1 MGSQTAG
8 AVRAKG
14 APLIERGRELA
25 MLEAALEQ
33 ACDGNG
39 SFVVVQGPAGMGKTA
54 MLRETRAIADARGMR
69 VLRGRGAEL
78 EREFAFGVV
87 RQLFEPVLATASS
100 AECEELLAGAP
111 GFAARALRLPG
122 ASVVPDDA
130 ADVADWSFAVLHGLY
145 WLCANLASERPAC
158 VVVDDAHWADVPSL
172 RFLAFLLPRLEELPV
187 ALVVAAREHE
197 SGGGSELLATV
208 RSDPQADVV
217 RLQPLSPAGIRAFV
231 EQAFGAAP
239 DPAFEDACLRAT
251 RGTPFLLRELS
262 VALRSEGI
270 HSTQGAAE
278 HVDRIGAPAVGRA
291 ITMRLNRL
299 PEPAVRLARALAVL
313 ESGETH
319 EAGSLAGLSNSEAE
333 AAADALAAAGIVDAA
348 QPLAFVHPIVR
359 AGIYESLPPAGRARE
374 HRAAARLLADVPGES
389 ARVAEHLL
397 VAEPAGD
404 LWTVDCLVEAARMA
418 RRRGAPENAAVYL
431 RRALEEPPDPPERP
445 GILLDLGV
453 AEAMAAQPSWR
464 AHLEEAVQT
473 TPDDGA
479 RVDAAIVL
487 GLALSRLQLP
497 RDAVDVLCRTA
508 GTLGEDDYEPR
519 VLLEALA
526 TGIETSNGVPVPEEG
541 GSPRRRRGT
550 RARAE
555 ADPGAA
561 PEVLAVGGL
570 IATLANEPA
579 PVCADLIHR
588 SIAAGRIRSE
598 TEGSRPWFAK
608 STWFA
613 WCAVAFLV
621 TEQHDELRP
630 FLDNS
635 IAEARAL
642 GDSSRLAV
650 GLGLRGWLHLRLGEL
665 AAAQADTETALAA
678 SEFRA
683 PTLYRVLNAGVLVL
697 TLLEQGELAAAEKVL
712 ASMKEEVEGPS
723 LAAAILRFGRGRLR
737 VAYSRVDEG
746 LGDFLAVG
754 RLLRA
759 ALAVCPGYLPWR
771 SEAALAFVLLGEQEQ
786 AASLAAEEV
795 ELARVFGAPGALGV
809 ALRGAGLVEGGTGGE
824 ALLKEAVAA
833 HEQVPVRL
841 EHARSLVELG
851 AMLRRENR
859 RSEARELLRRGLDSA
874 HRLGARPLAERAEAE
889 LRATG
894 ARPRRVV
901 LTGLESLTASERRV
915 AELAAQ
921 NLTNREIAQLLFVTA
936 RTVEGHL
943 TSVFRKLRISSRDE
957 LTAALAGDAPVT
969 A

>member
-1 MGSQTAG
+1 MGSQAG

-25 MLEAALEQ
+25 TLEAALKQ
-33 ACDGNG
+33 ACDGSG
-39 SFVVVQGPAGMGKTA
+39 SFVVVEGPAGMGKTA
-54 MLRETRAIADARGMR
+54 VLRETRAIAEAHGMR

-87 RQLFEPVLATASS
+87 RQLFEPVLAAASPV
-100 AECEELLAGAP
+100 ECEELLAGAP

-122 ASVVPDDA
+122 ASVVADDA
-130 ADVADWSFAVLHGLY
+130 GDVADWSFAVLHGLY
-145 WLCANLASERPAC
+145 WLCANLASERPTC
-158 VVVDDAHWADVPSL
+158 LVVDDAHWADVPSL

-197 SGGGSELLATV
+197 SGASSELLDTV
-208 RSDPQADVV
+208 SSDPLAEVV
-217 RLQPLSPAGIRAFV
+217 RLHPLSPAGIRAFV
-231 EQAFGAAP
+231 EQVFGSAP
-239 DPAFEDACLRAT
+239 DPTFEDAFLRAT

-262 VALRSEGI
+262 VALRAEGI
-270 HSTQGAAE
+270 HATQGAAE
-278 HVDRIGAPAVGRA
+278 HVDRIAAPAIGRA
-291 ITMRLNRL
+291 ITLRLNRL

-313 ESGETH
+313 ESGEIH
-319 EAGSLAGLSNSEAE
+319 EAGCLAALSNSEAE
-333 AAADALAAAGIVDAA
+333 AAAEALVAAGIVDAG
-348 QPLAFVHPIVR
+348 QPLVFVHPIVR
-359 AGIYESLPPAGRARE
+359 AGIYESLPAAERARE
-374 HRAAARLLADVPGES
+374 HRAAALLLADVPGEN

-397 VAEPAGD
+397 AADPAGD
-404 LWTVDCLVEAARMA
+404 LWTVDCLAEAARMA

-431 RRALEEPPDPPERP
+431 RRALEEPPEPAERP
-445 GILLDLGV
+445 SILLDLGV

-464 AHLEEAVQT
+464 AHLEEAVRT
-473 TPDDGA
+473 TPDDAA

-508 GTLGEDDYEPR
+508 GSLDEDDYQPR

-526 TGIETSNGVPVPEEG
+526 TGIETSNAVPVPEEG

-550 RARAE
+550 RARAQ

-561 PEVLAVGGL
+561 PEVLAVGGFV
-570 IATLANEPA
+570 ATLANEPA

-588 SIAAGRIRSE
+588 SITAGRIRSA
-598 TEGSRPWFAK
+598 TESSRPWFAK
-608 STWFA
+608 ATWFA
-613 WCAVAFLV
+613 WCAVSLLV

-630 FLDNS
+630 FLEDS

-642 GDSSRLAV
+642 GDSSRLAA
-650 GLGLRGWLHLRLGEL
+650 GLGLRGWFHFRLGEL

-678 SEFRA
+678 SELRA
-683 PTLYRVLNAGVLVL
+683 PTLYRVLNAGVLVMA
-697 TLLEQGELAAAEKVL
+697 LLEQGELEAAEKVL
-712 ASMKEEVEGPS
+712 APLQEEVEGPS

-737 VAYSRVDEG
+737 VACSRVDEG
-746 LGDFLAVG
+746 LSDFLAVG

-759 ALAVCPGYLPWR
+759 ALALCPGYLPWR
-771 SEAALAFVLLGEQEQ
+771 SEAALAYVLLGEQEQ
-786 AASLAAEEV
+786 AAALAAEEV
-795 ELARVFGAPGALGV
+795 ELARVFGAPGTLGV
-809 ALRGAGLVEGGTGGE
+809 ALRGAGLVEGGTTGE
-824 ALLKEAVAA
+824 ALLREAVTA
-833 HEQVPVRL
+833 HEQAPVRL
-841 EHARSLVELG
+841 EHARSLVDLG
-851 AMLRRENR
+851 AMLRRGNR
-859 RSEARELLRRGLDSA
+859 RSEARDLLRQGLDSA

-957 LTAALAGDAPVT
+957 LPVALAGDAPV
-969 A
+969 AV